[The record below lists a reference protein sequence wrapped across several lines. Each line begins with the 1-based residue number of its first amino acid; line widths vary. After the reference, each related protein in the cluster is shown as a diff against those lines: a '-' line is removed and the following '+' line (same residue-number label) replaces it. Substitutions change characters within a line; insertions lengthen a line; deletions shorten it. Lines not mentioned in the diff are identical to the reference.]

1 MAEISPANGN
11 QSLKE
16 GGWEETEH
24 SQVPTEEC
32 TLSVRID
39 GGAMEVNDAACCQTY
54 AVAAGQSQFESDSPT
69 EHLQQKTQYSSLIT
83 GCSTTPPNASLAP
96 AAETPVVS
104 YAVDPSPVLMQMN
117 TAPNDMTPSRSEKQ
131 PPSSHPAYISDALTK
146 LANIRSEIDQQGGAV
161 SANVTGVHAC
171 SEEVPRQADVHIQ
184 LEGLELWQ
192 QFHSV
197 DTEMIITRAGRYGSH
212 VHECDFITE
221 SLCDVTLSLTC

>member
-1 MAEISPANGN
+1 MAEISPAKGN

-16 GGWEETEH
+16 GGWEETEPSH
-24 SQVPTEEC
+24 VPTEKC
-32 TLSVRID
+32 TLSVQID
-39 GGAMEVNDAACCQTY
+39 GGAMEVNDSACCQTY
-54 AVAAGQSQFESDSPT
+54 AVAAGKSQFESDSPT
-69 EHLQQKTQYSSLIT
+69 EHRQQKTHHSSLIT

-104 YAVDPSPVLMQMN
+104 HAVDPSSVLMQMN

-146 LANIRSEIDQQGGAV
+146 LANVRSEIDQQQGGAV
-161 SANVTGVHAC
+161 RANATVVHAC
-171 SEEVPRQADVHIQ
+171 SEEVQRQADVHIQ
-184 LEGLELWQ
+184 LEGVELWQ

-212 VHECDFITE
+212 VLGYNFIT
-221 SLCDVTLSLTC
+221 